1 MIDMQ
6 LNRDLDS
13 LNLAF
18 DALDEWVV
26 VVDHSA
32 KIQFLNLPYAQFLG
46 IKREESYGCHVVDVI
61 ENTQMHSV
69 LKSGQKELSRLQKI
83 RGRHMI
89 ANRYPI
95 RQAGKVIGAI
105 GFVLYHD
112 THQWQQI
119 NTQIKALVSDLDYY
133 RRALDKE
140 QTGAHYHLNDLIG
153 RSPAI
158 QNVNERIKKVA
169 GGDASVLIRG
179 ESGTGKELYA
189 HALHLLSERS
199 KGPFIKIN
207 CAAIPEHLLESELF
221 GYAEGA
227 FTGAKR
233 GGKQGKFQLANK
245 GTLFLDE
252 IGDMPLSMQAKLLRV
267 LQDREVEAVGSNQL
281 VKIDVRL
288 VTATHQPLEKLVESN
303 EFREDLYYRINVVS
317 VALPPLRDRR
327 EDIPAL
333 AEHFLTRL
341 ANRTGRRAPKLTVDA
356 LTRMLEYGWPGNVR
370 EMENAIESAFYLSQ
384 GYKISLQA
392 LPAALT
398 EGIEIIDHRL
408 EQGTLKERLAL
419 AEKEILEQTLIA
431 CKGNRQHAAK
441 VLGIG
446 KTTIYDKL
454 VRYRLASESFND

>member
-1 MIDMQ
+1 MDIS

-13 LNLAF
+13 LNLAL

-26 VVDHSA
+26 VVDHEA
-32 KIQFLNLPYAQFLG
+32 NIQFINQPYAQFLG
-46 IKREESYGCHVVDVI
+46 IKREDAYGHKVVDVI
-61 ENTQMHSV
+61 ENTRMHSV
-69 LKSGQKELSRLQKI
+69 LKSGKKELSKLQKI

-95 RQAGKVIGAI
+95 RRGGEVIGAI
-105 GFVLYHD
+105 GFVVYHD

-140 QTGAHYHLNDLIG
+140 QTGAHYHINDLIG

-158 QNVNERIKKVA
+158 QNVNEKIKKVA

-267 LQDREVEAVGSNQL
+267 LQDREIEAVGSNRL

-288 VTATHQPLEKLVESN
+288 VTATHQPLEKLVEVN

-317 VALPPLRDRR
+317 VELPPLRDRR

-341 ANRTGRRAPKLTVDA
+341 AGRTGRRAPKLTVDA
-356 LTRMLEYGWPGNVR
+356 LTRMLEYAWPGNVR

-398 EGIEIIDHRL
+398 DGIELIDQHL

-419 AEKEILEQTLIA
+419 AEKEILEQTLVA
-431 CKGNRQHAAK
+431 CKGNRQRAAK

-454 VRYRLASESFND
+454 VRYQLTGESFDH

>member
-1 MIDMQ
+1 MDIHV
-6 LNRDLDS
+6 NRTLGS
-13 LNLAF
+13 LNLAL
-18 DALDEWVV
+18 DALNEWIV
-26 VVDHSA
+26 VVDHA
-32 KIQFLNLPYAQFLG
+32 ANIQFINQPYAQFLG
-46 IKREESYGCHVVDVI
+46 LKREECYGRYIVDVI
-61 ENTQMHSV
+61 ENTRMHLV
-69 LKSGQKELSRLQKI
+69 LKSGREELSKLQEI

-95 RQAGKVIGAI
+95 RQGGKVIGAI

-119 NTQIKALVSDLDYY
+119 NTQIKALVTELDFY

-140 QTGAHYHLNDLIG
+140 QSGAHYHINDLIG
-153 RSPAI
+153 RSPLI
-158 QNVNERIKKVA
+158 KSVNEKIKKVA

-199 KGPFIKIN
+199 KEPFIKIN
-207 CAAIPEHLLESELF
+207 CAAIPENLLESELF

-233 GGKQGKFQLANK
+233 GGKPGKFQLADK

-267 LQDREVEAVGSNQL
+267 LQDREIEAVGSNRL

-288 VTATHQPLEKLVESN
+288 VTATHQPLEKLVEAN
-303 EFREDLYYRINVVS
+303 DFREDLYYRINVVS
-317 VALPPLRDRR
+317 VELPPLRDRC

-341 ANRTGRRAPKLTVDA
+341 ANRTGRRAPKLTADA

-392 LPAALT
+392 LPATLT
-398 EGIEIIDHRL
+398 AGIEMIDTRL
-408 EQGTLKERLAL
+408 EQSTLKERLAL
-419 AEKEILEQTLIA
+419 AEKEILEQTLLA
-431 CKGNRQHAAK
+431 CKGNRQRAAK
-441 VLGIG
+441 ILGIG

-454 VRYRLASESFND
+454 VRYQLTHESFGD